1 MACDGRRAEAISPRC
16 FVVSWREFDE
26 TWKGLQSK
34 MSNKKDVEREE
45 KLINAARKG
54 DLESVLVSLDLSF
67 VAATVDVFVFDTAVT
82 R

>member
-1 MACDGRRAEAISPRC
+1 
-16 FVVSWREFDE
+16 
-26 TWKGLQSK
+26 

-67 VAATVDVFVFDTAVT
+67 IFSCSWCLLCSTQLSLDTIVYISEVECLEDRLRSNLYRRRLENIIRAN
-82 R
+82 